1 MSCPGQSS
9 KSGQHGRR
17 SFATTH
23 WSIVL
28 AAAHDSRPDAQAA
41 LATLCATYWYPL
53 YAYVRR
59 CGYESHDAEDLTQ
72 EFFARLLDKDYLAS
86 VDRGKGKFRSF
97 LLASLRHFLANERDW
112 ARARKRGGGRTVF
125 SFDRGEAETRYRL
138 EPSHE
143 STPEK
148 DFDRQWAL
156 ALLGQVLDRLE
167 AEHAASAAERL
178 FEGLKG
184 FLTQAEGSCPYAEV
198 APRLGMTAGT
208 VKVAVH
214 RLRRRYRQLL
224 RDEIAQTVAGPEE
237 VDEEIRHLF
246 GAFRS

>member
-1 MSCPGQSS
+1 M
-9 KSGQHGRR
+9 
-17 SFATTH
+17 
-23 WSIVL
+23 L
-28 AAAHDSRPDAQAA
+28 AAAHDSRPDARAA
-41 LATLCATYWYPL
+41 LATLCQAYWYPL

-72 EFFARLLDKDYLAS
+72 EFFARLLDKDGLAS

-112 ARARKRGGGRTVF
+112 ARARKRGGGRTVL

-143 STPEK
+143 LTPEK

-156 ALLGQVLDRLE
+156 ALLRQVLDSLE
-167 AEHAASAAERL
+167 AEHVASGTERL

-184 FLTQAEGSCPYAEV
+184 FLTQAEGPCPYAE
-198 APRLGMTAGT
+198 AARRLGMTEGA

-224 RDEIAQTVAGPEE
+224 RDEIAQTVAGPKE

>member
-1 MSCPGQSS
+1 MPPPDRSS
-9 KSGQHGRR
+9 ESRHAGGR
-17 SFATTH
+17 SFGTTH
-23 WSIVL
+23 WSLVL
-28 AAAHDSRPDAQAA
+28 AAAHGSWPKGRAA
-41 LATLCATYWYPL
+41 LATLCQTYWYPL

-72 EFFARLLDKDYLAS
+72 EFFARLLDKHYLAS
-86 VDRGKGKFRSF
+86 VDRRKGKFRSF

-112 ARARKRGGGRTVF
+112 AKARKRGGGRTVF

-138 EPSHE
+138 EPSRE
-143 STPEK
+143 VTPEK

-156 ALLGQVLDRLE
+156 ALLRQVMDGLE
-167 AEHAASAAERL
+167 AVHIASGKGRL
-178 FEGLKG
+178 FEELKG
-184 FLTQAEGSCPYAEV
+184 FLTQAEGSRPYAQ
-198 APRLGMTAGT
+198 AARRLGMTEGAA
-208 VKVAVH
+208 KVAVH

-224 RDEIAQTVAGPEE
+224 RDEIAQTVAGPKE